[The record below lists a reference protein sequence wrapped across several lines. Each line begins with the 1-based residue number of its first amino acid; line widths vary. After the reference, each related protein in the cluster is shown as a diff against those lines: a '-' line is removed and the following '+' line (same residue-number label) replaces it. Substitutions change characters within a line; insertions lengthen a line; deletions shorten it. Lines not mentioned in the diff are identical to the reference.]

1 MTSNQCFLENIQNQ
15 EPEQKQEP
23 GQNKEQSSVENLIK
37 NYAEK
42 FKQMQENFE
51 KKLADKDD
59 IIRQLI
65 MNNGKNEPELTDDEQ
80 SCQDILERINKRR

>member
-1 MTSNQCFLENIQNQ
+1 MEENIQNQ

-37 NYAEK
+37 NYDEK

-51 KKLADKDD
+51 NKLADKDD

>member
-1 MTSNQCFLENIQNQ
+1 MEENIQNQ

-37 NYAEK
+37 NYDEK

-80 SCQDILERINKRR
+80 SCQNILERINKRR

>member
-1 MTSNQCFLENIQNQ
+1 MEENIQNQ

-37 NYAEK
+37 NYDEK

-80 SCQDILERINKRR
+80 SCKDILERINKRR

>member
-1 MTSNQCFLENIQNQ
+1 MEKENT
-15 EPEQKQEP
+15 QKQDPEEKKKP
-23 GQNKEQSSVENLIK
+23 EQNKEQSSVENLIK
-37 NYAEK
+37 NYDEK

>member
-1 MTSNQCFLENIQNQ
+1 MEENIQNQ
-15 EPEQKQEP
+15 EPEQKQE
-23 GQNKEQSSVENLIK
+23 QSSVENLIK
-37 NYAEK
+37 NYDEK